1 MKGGDRDGSPG
12 CSDMKLLFQGDSVT
26 DAHRDRG
33 NPSDMGEGYPRYAS
47 AMLQDSFPDTD
58 FEFVNL
64 GISGNRTEH
73 LVARLETDF
82 IEIQPDVVS
91 ILIGINDVWH
101 HYAHEFVETTDEQF
115 EQNYRTV
122 LDAIKA
128 RTSAKI
134 LMIQPFLLESVD
146 PVKEE
151 LCEELSRKQA
161 IVKRLADEY
170 ADVYLPLDEV
180 LHTEATEEP
189 SYYSADGVHP
199 TPNGACYIGEAYLRA
214 VAPVIELLS

>member
-1 MKGGDRDGSPG
+1 MKI
-12 CSDMKLLFQGDSVT
+12 LFQGDSVT
-26 DAHRDRG
+26 DAGRDRS

-47 AMLQDSFPDTD
+47 AMLQDAFPDTE

-73 LVARLETDF
+73 LVARLEADLL
-82 IEIQPDVVS
+82 EIRPDVVS

-101 HYAHEFVETTDEQF
+101 HHAFEFVETTDEQF
-115 EQNYRTV
+115 ERNYRTV
-122 LDAIKA
+122 LDAVKA
-128 RTSAKI
+128 RTSARI
-134 LMIQPFLLESVD
+134 LLIQPFLLESVD
-146 PVKEE
+146 PAKRL
-151 LCEELSRKQA
+151 LCEELARKQA

-170 ADVYLPLDEV
+170 ADAYLPLDEV
-180 LHTEATEEP
+180 LHTRTEEEP

-199 TPNGACYIGEAYLRA
+199 TPDGACYIGEAYLRA